1 MNTGRISEVHNP
13 YDGSVIDTVVEASTD
28 DVEQAC
34 KAAYDALDDMSAMT
48 AYERSNALFEAWR
61 RLGDERERLAS
72 LVCQEVG
79 KTICEARGEIG
90 RAMEVVRLASEEAKR
105 FAGEQIPFDGASNGA
120 GKTGFFMYVPAGV
133 VAAIVP
139 FNFPM
144 VLTAHKL
151 APALAAGNSV
161 VLKPPPQA
169 PLAACQFAT
178 IFQEAGFP
186 DGAVNVV
193 PGGAKVGDALVRNNR
208 VGVVAF
214 GGSDR
219 TGEIVA
225 RAAGMKRLL
234 LECGSTASVTIME
247 TGYSKQALD
256 ACVRAGY
263 SVAGQMC
270 IHMQRL
276 FVQNSIFDEVRDEF
290 VQRAGALVV
299 GDPRKEDTD
308 VGPMIDVAAAERVES
323 WIQEAVADGAT
334 VVTGARRDGNL
345 FSPTVLTGVKPDMKV
360 FAQEVFGP
368 VVSIIGVADVD
379 EAIEL
384 TNATDYGLNTGIFTN
399 RLDEALPFV
408 RRVHHGSVFVNEV
421 SAWRADIMPYGGVK
435 RSGIG
440 REGIRY
446 AMEAMSEKKVV
457 SMQLP
462 PVGGD
467 DEQ

>member
-1 MNTGRISEVHNP
+1 MNTGKMSEVQNP
-13 YDGSVIDTVVEASTD
+13 YDGSVIDTVIEASTK
-28 DVEQAC
+28 DVERAC
-34 KAAYDALDDMSAMT
+34 EAAYNALEDMSGMT
-48 AYERSNALFEAWR
+48 AYERSNALFEVWR
-61 RLGDERERLAS
+61 RLDDEREHLAS

-79 KTICEARGEIG
+79 KTISEARGEIG

-105 FAGEQIPFDGASNGA
+105 FAGAQIPFDGASNGA

-169 PLAACQFAT
+169 PLAACKFAT

-186 DGAVNVV
+186 DGALNVV
-193 PGGAKVGDALVRNNR
+193 PGGAEVGDALVRNDR
-208 VGVVAF
+208 VRVVAF

-247 TGYSKQALD
+247 TGHSDDAVD

-276 FVQNSIFDEVRDEF
+276 FVHNSIFEEVLDDF
-290 VQRAGALVV
+290 VRRTEALVV
-299 GDPRKEDTD
+299 GDPRKEDID
-308 VGPMIDVAAAERVES
+308 VGPMIDQAAAERVES
-323 WIQEAVADGAT
+323 WVKEAVA
-334 VVTGARRDGNL
+334 
-345 FSPTVLTGVKPDMKV
+345 
-360 FAQEVFGP
+360 
-368 VVSIIGVADVD
+368 
-379 EAIEL
+379 
-384 TNATDYGLNTGIFTN
+384 
-399 RLDEALPFV
+399 
-408 RRVHHGSVFVNEV
+408 
-421 SAWRADIMPYGGVK
+421 
-435 RSGIG
+435 
-440 REGIRY
+440 
-446 AMEAMSEKKVV
+446 
-457 SMQLP
+457 
-462 PVGGD
+462 
-467 DEQ
+467 